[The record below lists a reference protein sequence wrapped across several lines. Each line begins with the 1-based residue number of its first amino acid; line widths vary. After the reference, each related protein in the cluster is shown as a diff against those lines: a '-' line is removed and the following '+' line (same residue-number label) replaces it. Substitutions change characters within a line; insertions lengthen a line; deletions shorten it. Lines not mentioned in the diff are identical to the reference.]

1 MLEQI
6 FGSTARTEILK
17 FFCVHA
23 QDRVFMR
30 ELARLLDLQLNSIR
44 RELDNLASFGFL
56 HSAEANGKKFYYV
69 NQDCPLFLEIKN
81 LVLKAVTLEDMFL
94 ADKMSKIS
102 GLKLLVFTGML
113 TKAPTLTDV
122 LIVGKVKKLDFDK
135 YLKKIA
141 EGLSHELRFTFLS
154 TEDYLY
160 RLSVVDKFIYDIW
173 AHNKIVVVDK
183 LSKEP
188 KLSTITDYNF
198 KHFKEKE

>member
-6 FGSTARTEILK
+6 FGSTTRTEILK
-17 FFCVHA
+17 FFCIHV
-23 QDRVFMR
+23 QDKVFMR
-30 ELARLLDLQLNSIR
+30 ELARRLDLQLNSIR
-44 RELDNLASFGFL
+44 RELDNLETFGFL
-56 HSAEANGKKFYYV
+56 RSAEESGKKFYYV
-69 NQDCPLFLEIKN
+69 NQDFPLFLEIKN
-81 LVLKAVTLEDMFL
+81 LVLKAVTLEDMYL

-122 LIVGKVKKLDFDK
+122 LIVGKVKKQDFDK

-141 EGLSHELRFTFLS
+141 EGITPELRFTFLS
-154 TEDYLY
+154 SEDYLY
-160 RLSVVDKFIYDIW
+160 RLSVVDKFLYDIW

-188 KLSTITDYNF
+188 KLSTLTDYNF
-198 KHFKEKE
+198 KHFKDKE